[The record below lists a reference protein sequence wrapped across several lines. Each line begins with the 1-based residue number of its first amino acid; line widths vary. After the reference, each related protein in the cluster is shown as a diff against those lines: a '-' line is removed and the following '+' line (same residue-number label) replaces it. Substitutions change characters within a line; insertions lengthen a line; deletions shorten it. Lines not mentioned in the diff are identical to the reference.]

1 LSRCPHHGACPG
13 CPLLDQPADAQAAR
27 KAAALTGALSAYPRL
42 AVEVAPLVRAAPDFG
57 YRTRTKWR
65 LGPGGAV
72 GLYRAGTHEV
82 LDLPGCGVVRPLLA
96 EVGHEVRA
104 AARAPDAPAWLR
116 DGSLGAIDVRETLDG
131 RPAALLTLVLDR
143 DVPLPEL
150 ERFAAALRDRC
161 PGLVA
166 VAAHRRRQAH
176 TVLGGDTIPL
186 LGPLEV
192 EDRLAPALP
201 AFVTTFGAFAQAHR
215 GVAAAI
221 VERLR
226 DALRGP
232 PRRVLELFAGAGAL
246 ALALAEA
253 GHTVEA
259 VESFGPAMERLRLAA
274 ARRGLEGRIRA
285 HAADAAAL
293 TVELAARGAR
303 FDAVVVN
310 PPRTGLSPALRAAL
324 ASLGAPRVEYVSC
337 EPRTLARDLSDL
349 AERGLVARAAAPF
362 DMMPQTAEVETL
374 VALVPGPAPAPR
386 VLFEDDAL
394 IAVDKPPHL
403 PTTPQSEHATSLL
416 ARVREALGVPEAVPV
431 HRLDAGTSGVCLF
444 ARRPSEVEALAAALG
459 GGTKRYHA
467 LVRGVTHG
475 KGKIE
480 RPLKEGGRLVPATTR
495 YERKRVVRGHSLLV
509 VRPVEGRTHQIRRH
523 LASIGRPVVGD
534 LRHGHGPTNQ
544 HLYERFGLDRTFLHL
559 GSIELAGGLRIEA
572 PLAPDLQAV
581 LDAMG

>member
-1 LSRCPHHGACPG
+1 MSRCPHHGACPG

-27 KAAALTGALSAYPRL
+27 KTATLVDAVSVYPRL
-42 AVEVAPLVRAAPDFG
+42 ALEVAPLVRAAPDFG

-96 EVGHEVRA
+96 EIGREVRA
-104 AARAPDAPAWLR
+104 AARAPEAPAWLR
-116 DGSLGAIDVRETLDG
+116 DGSLGAIDVRETLGD

-143 DVPLPEL
+143 DVPLAEL
-150 ERFAAALRDRC
+150 ERLAAALRARC
-161 PGLVA
+161 PGLAA

-186 LGPLEV
+186 LGPLEL
-192 EDRLAPALP
+192 EDRLAPGLP
-201 AFVTTFGAFAQAHR
+201 PFLTTFGAFAQAHR

-246 ALALAEA
+246 GLALAEA

-274 ARRGLEGRIRA
+274 SRRGLEGRIRA
-285 HAADAAAL
+285 HAADATTLAL
-293 TVELAARGAR
+293 ELAARGER

-310 PPRTGLSPALRAAL
+310 PPRTGLTPPLRAAL
-324 ASLGAPRVEYVSC
+324 VALSAPLVQYVSC

-349 AERGLVARAAAPF
+349 AVRGLLARHAVPF

-374 VALVPGPAPAPR
+374 VALAPGPAPAPQ
-386 VLFEDDAL
+386 VLFEDEAL

-403 PTTPQSEHATSLL
+403 PTTPQSEHASSLL
-416 ARVREALGVPEAVPV
+416 QQVREALGVPDAVPV
-431 HRLDAGTSGVCLF
+431 HRLDAGTSGVCLL
-444 ARRPSEVEALAAALG
+444 ARHPSRVEALAAALAA
-459 GGTKRYHA
+459 GTKRYQA

-480 RPLKEGGRLVPATTR
+480 RPLKEGSRLLPATTR
-495 YERKRVVRGHSLLV
+495 YERKRVVGGHALLV

-559 GSIELAGGLRIEA
+559 GSIELADGRRIEA
-572 PLAPDLQAV
+572 PLAPDLRAV